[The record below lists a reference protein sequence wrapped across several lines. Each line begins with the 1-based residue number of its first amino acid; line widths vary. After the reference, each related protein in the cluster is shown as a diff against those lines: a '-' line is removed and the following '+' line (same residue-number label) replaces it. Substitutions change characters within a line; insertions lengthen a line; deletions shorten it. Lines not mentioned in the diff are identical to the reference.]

1 MKIATLFAS
10 NVMRLT
16 LAEIFL
22 DGKSLTISGNN
33 EQGKSSL
40 LDSFLIALGG
50 KKVTPDKV
58 ITEGQTKTEIY
69 LNLTEEFRIEK
80 VITADKTELKVRPLN
95 DESASYGSPQDICDK
110 LFGTLTFDPLGFGK
124 LKPTEQIDILKKFLP
139 EGNNLDQIEQNIAL
153 KYSSRTDVNKD
164 LKKNELTFKSMK
176 EPNLNLPNTEIS
188 VADLSKQLTELN
200 IKRSEKV
207 RIKDEVTHSE
217 IEVND
222 LKEKIIQLSASL
234 MTAEKVLESKK
245 KLFAELPVYDPRIK
259 TLTEQIET
267 AEETNK
273 AIRYRNDY
281 AKAENAAG
289 DAKVKADQLTMA
301 IEELRQEKL
310 KIFASA
316 KMPVD
321 GLTFGEEG
329 VLLSGI
335 PYEQLSESRK
345 LMTSMKIGMALN
357 PKLKVMFTKHGNDFD
372 DTRIRELFEM
382 VELDGYQLIVERI
395 NPVDGLP
402 YVIIDDGKV
411 TKTSFE
417 TKAVLHSKK
426 SNSKPK
432 EDIL

>member
-1 MKIATLFAS
+1 MKIATLYAS

-16 LAEIFL
+16 LAEISL
-22 DGKSLTISGNN
+22 DGKSLTVSGNN

-40 LDSFLIALGG
+40 VDSFLIALGG

-95 DESASYGSPQDICDK
+95 DETASYGSPQDICDK

-124 LKPTEQIDILKKFLP
+124 LKPAEQIDILKKFLP
-139 EGNNLDQIEQNIAL
+139 EGNQLDKIEQDIAL
-153 KYSSRTDVNKD
+153 KYSSRTDVNKE

-176 EPNLNLPNTEIS
+176 EPNLNLPNQEIS

-200 IKRSEKV
+200 SKRSEKAKDIE
-207 RIKDEVTHSE
+207 RKKAIEEMNNDIINDIK
-217 IEVND
+217 
-222 LKEKIIQLSASL
+222 SL
-234 MTAEKVLESKK
+234 NAKLNANIKVLE
-245 KLFAELPVYDPRIK
+245 ELELRIK
-259 TLTEQIET
+259 EAPVFDPMIKQLTEQIET

-273 AIRYRNDY
+273 AIRYRNEY

-289 DAKVKADQLTMA
+289 DAKVKSDQLTMA

-310 KIFASA
+310 KIFESA
-316 KMPVD
+316 QMPVE

-329 VLLSGI
+329 VLLNNI

-382 VELDGYQLIVERI
+382 VETDGYQLIVERI

-402 YVIIDDGKV
+402 YIIIDDGKV
-411 TKTSFE
+411 IKTSLE
-417 TKAVLHSKK
+417 TKAVPHSKK
-426 SNSKPK
+426 TTSKPK

>member
-1 MKIATLFAS
+1 MKIATLYAS

-16 LAEIFL
+16 LAEISL
-22 DGKSLTISGNN
+22 DGKSLTVSGNN

-40 LDSFLIALGG
+40 VDSFLIALGG
-50 KKVTPDKV
+50 KKATPDKV

-95 DESASYGSPQDICDK
+95 DETASYGSPQDICDK

-124 LKPTEQIDILKKFLP
+124 LKPAEQIDILKKFLP
-139 EGNNLDQIEQNIAL
+139 EGNQLDKIEQDILL

-188 VADLSKQLTELN
+188 VANLSKQLTELTTGRSNKLTKKTKIESLVNDIVN
-200 IKRSEKV
+200 IKDQ
-207 RIKDEVTHSE
+207 IKILEESLIK
-217 IEVND
+217 IETV
-222 LKEKIIQLSASL
+222 LKITQE
-234 MTAEKVLESKK
+234 E
-245 KLFAELPVYDPRIK
+245 FAQMPVYDLQIK
-259 TLTEQIET
+259 TLTDQIET

-289 DAKVKADQLTMA
+289 DAKIKSDQLTMA

-316 KMPVD
+316 KMPVE
-321 GLTFGEEG
+321 GLIFGEEG
-329 VLLSGI
+329 VLLNNI

-345 LMTSMKIGMALN
+345 LMTSMKIGMTLN

-372 DTRIRELFEM
+372 DDRIRELFEM
-382 VELDGYQLIVERI
+382 VETDGYQLIVERI

-402 YVIIDDGKV
+402 YVIIDDGRI
-411 TKTSFE
+411 TKTSLE
-417 TKAVLHSKK
+417 TKAVPHSKK
-426 SNSKPK
+426 TTKSK

>member
-22 DGKSLTISGNN
+22 DGKSLTVSGNN

-40 LDSFLIALGG
+40 VDSFLIALGG

-95 DESASYGSPQDICDK
+95 DETASYGSPQDICDK

-124 LKPTEQIDILKKFLP
+124 LKPAEQIDILKKFLP
-139 EGNNLDQIEQNIAL
+139 EGNQLDKIEQDIAL

-176 EPNLNLPNTEIS
+176 EPNLNLPNQEIS

-200 IKRSEKV
+200 SQRSKKVAIKE
-207 RIKDEVTHSE
+207 RIKLQQENITSKQNTIESLRKQLIDLENELKISE
-217 IEVND
+217 EEF
-222 LKEKIIQLSASL
+222 KS
-234 MTAEKVLESKK
+234 M
-245 KLFAELPVYDPRIK
+245 PVYDPQIK
-259 TLTEQIET
+259 TLTDQIET

-273 AIRYRNDY
+273 AIRYRNEY

-316 KMPVD
+316 KMPVE
-321 GLTFGEEG
+321 GLIFGEEG
-329 VLLSGI
+329 VLLNNI

-382 VELDGYQLIVERI
+382 VETDGYQLIVERI

-402 YVIIDDGKV
+402 YIIIDDGKII
-411 TKTSFE
+411 KTSFE
-417 TKAVLHSKK
+417 TKTVPLSKK
-426 SNSKPK
+426 TTKPK